1 MSTIN
6 NTNAEKAYSAEVIFQ
21 LHDLSKIQKVAIITN
36 SAKKLEEL
44 VPEPGNGDFLLEGI
58 ANYARVA
65 IHNEKARENKDYE
78 RLVIFTDD
86 GGAFYTG
93 SPTFSDRFTQIMEL
107 MEGESGWALSCEKGK
122 SNNYKGKTF
131 LTCKVV
137 GL

>member
-6 NTNAEKAYSAEVIFQ
+6 NTNTEKTYSAEVTYQ
-21 LHDLSKIQKVAIITN
+21 RNELSKLQKVAIVTN

-58 ANYARVA
+58 TNYAIVA

-86 GGAFYTG
+86 GASFYTG
-93 SPTFSDRFTQIMEL
+93 SPTFRDRFMQIMEL
-107 MEGESGWALSCEKGK
+107 MEGEDGWALSCEKGN

>member
-1 MSTIN
+1 MSTVN
-6 NTNAEKAYSAEVIFQ
+6 NTNTEKSYSANIILQRHE
-21 LHDLSKIQKVAIITN
+21 LSKIQKVAIITN
-36 SAKKLEEL
+36 SAKKLDEL

-58 ANYARVA
+58 INYAEVA
-65 IHNEKARENKDYE
+65 IHNDKARENKDYE

-86 GGAFYTG
+86 GNAFYTG
-93 SPTFSDRFTQIMEL
+93 SPTFRDRFEQIMEL
-107 MEGESGWALSCEKGK
+107 MDGETGWALSCEKGK